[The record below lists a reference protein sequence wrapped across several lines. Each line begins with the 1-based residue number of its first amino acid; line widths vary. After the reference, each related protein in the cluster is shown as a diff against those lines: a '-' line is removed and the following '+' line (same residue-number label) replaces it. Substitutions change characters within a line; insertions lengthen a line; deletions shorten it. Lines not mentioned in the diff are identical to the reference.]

1 MSKAIIDYSNTVFYK
16 IYCKDTNIDD
26 VYIGHT
32 INFVQRKQA
41 HKTACNKS
49 SDPSH
54 NFKVYKFIREQG
66 GWDNWNMD
74 MIGFKNCKDRT
85 QACII
90 EQEYFESHKA
100 SLNSVLPY
108 KTPTEILPVIV
119 KEKLNLY
126 CEVCKIDC
134 NCRNSFEK
142 HKSTKKHQRLENV
155 QNNTDIPTSRESSF
169 KFHCELCDYKTANK
183 KDFSKHTMTV
193 KHQRMTIHDNDMT
206 ETSPLCK
213 YKCCCGNEY
222 KYRQG
227 LHKHKKT
234 CNYSIQSNE
243 NTINAHS
250 VTVDT
255 NILTQILQE
264 NKEIREAVQ
273 QQQEQNNKQIQ
284 DLIPKLQQV
293 ININNTPDN
302 IECC

>member
-108 KTPTEILPVIV
+108 KTPTERLPVIV

-169 KFHCELCDYKTANK
+169 KFHCELCDFKCGKRSNYQA
-183 KDFSKHTMTV
+183 HLMT
-193 KHQRMTIHDNDMT
+193 T
-206 ETSPLCK
+206 
-213 YKCCCGNEY
+213 
-222 KYRQG
+222 
-227 LHKHKKT
+227 KHKNKFNKMSKDANHNGAIESEPVSYACKCGKT
-234 CNYSIQSNE
+234 YSARNSLWYHKRKCTFDGNNVVDISSNINLSLMEVFLQNQEQHNNQIQEIKEQHNNQIQE
-243 NTINAHS
+243 IKEL
-250 VTVDT
+250 
-255 NILTQILQE
+255 ILTY
-264 NKEIREAVQ
+264 NKS
-273 QQQEQNNKQIQ
+273 QNNC
-284 DLIPKLQQV
+284 L
-293 ININNTPDN
+293 
-302 IECC
+302 